1 MARDKFHYEVKQAL
15 VYDGWA
21 VTDDPLYKKIGSIPI
36 HIDLGAEKIID
47 AEKNGEKI
55 AVEIKTFG
63 IISFITAFYEA
74 VGKYIVYREAL
85 EMIEPDRILYLAMPI
100 SIYAKYDSELLVQR
114 VITNNKIKII
124 LYEPSTQHIV
134 SWLK

>member
-15 VYDGWA
+15 VYDGWD
-21 VTDDPLYKKIGSIPI
+21 VTDDPLYMKIGTIPL

-47 AEKNGEKI
+47 AEKDGEKI
-55 AVEIKTFG
+55 AVEVKTFG
-63 IISFITAFYEA
+63 ILSFITAFHEA

-85 EMIEPDRILYLAMPI
+85 AIRESDRVLYLAMPNDV
-100 SIYAKYDSELLVQR
+100 YEEYGSELLVQR
-114 VITNNKIKII
+114 VLANNKIKII
-124 LYEPSTQHIV
+124 LYESSTQHIV